1 MNLQIHRGTSYS
13 EVMPI
18 QSMVDPQLL
27 ANAIFVMQF
36 RKKTN
41 GKKVLLELTTDNG
54 GLIVIP
60 DMAALVIS
68 IAPEDTMN
76 LKANCLF
83 YDCIAIIPSSF
94 GPEVKFIMGGMAEI
108 YDLVT
113 RIPGVSAPQE
123 TVSNNSGAQ
132 A

>member
-13 EVMPI
+13 EIIPI

-41 GKKVLLELTTDNG
+41 GKKVLLELTSDNG
-54 GLIVIP
+54 GLICMP

-76 LKANCLF
+76 LKVNCLF

-94 GPEVKFIMGGMAEI
+94 GPEVKFIVGGMAEI

-113 RIPGVSAPQE
+113 RIPGISAPQE
-123 TVSNNSGAQ
+123 TVSNNLGA
-132 A
+132 

>member
-54 GLIVIP
+54 GLICIP

-76 LKANCLF
+76 LKVNCLF

-123 TVSNNSGAQ
+123 TVANNLGA
-132 A
+132 

>member
-13 EVMPI
+13 EIIPI

-41 GKKVLLELTTDNG
+41 GKKVLLELTSDNG
-54 GLIVIP
+54 GLICMP

-76 LKANCLF
+76 LKVNCLF

-108 YDLVT
+108 YDLIT
-113 RIPGVSAPQE
+113 RIPGISAPQE
-123 TVSNNSGAQ
+123 TVTNNSGA
-132 A
+132 